1 MAEHDVFEP
10 FEALGIELGAQ
21 TGFADELV
29 AEHDVAL
36 ENSAAAALGR
46 EGALVFDGFSRVVHE
61 DAGHREVGVDFG
73 IEREQ
78 GFAGARH
85 VGRVFEQAVT
95 IGVVHCD
102 GGG

>member
-1 MAEHDVFEP
+1 M
-10 FEALGIELGAQ
+10 
-21 TGFADELV
+21 
-29 AEHDVAL
+29 
-36 ENSAAAALGR
+36 
-46 EGALVFDGFSRVVHE
+46 HE